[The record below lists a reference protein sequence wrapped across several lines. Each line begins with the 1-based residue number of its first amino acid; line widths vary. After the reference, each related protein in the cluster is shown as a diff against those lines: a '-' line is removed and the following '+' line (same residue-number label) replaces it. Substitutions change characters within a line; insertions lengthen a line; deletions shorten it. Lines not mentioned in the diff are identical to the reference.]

1 VRHWAATIALIA
13 GTAALAGGCGLNVE
27 LADLFLVTRTGQ
39 GTKLTMLVND
49 SGAITCNGG
58 KQKMLSSALLIQARD
73 LSGDLANDA
82 TDHLDLPV
90 KPGTVFSY
98 KIEVQQGTIRFSDRD
113 TLHHPLL
120 AQMELFTAQAAQQAC
135 GLPG

>member
-1 VRHWAATIALIA
+1 VRRWAVTIALIA
-13 GTAALAGGCGLNVE
+13 GTAGLAGGCGFNVE

-49 SGAITCNGG
+49 SGAVTCNGG
-58 KQKMLSSALLIQARD
+58 KQRMLSSALLIQARD
-73 LSGDLANDA
+73 LSSDLANDG

-98 KIEVQQGTIRFSDRD
+98 EIKVEQGTIRFSDRD

-120 AQMELFTAQAAQQAC
+120 AQMELFTAEAAQQAC
-135 GLPG
+135 GLAG